1 LLITGLVVLGITGS
15 YIWLFPVFF
24 LTVLVGCFLGAGLI
38 GANLLGGTAFAML
51 FGAAIGAVASGI
63 LFVVCG
69 CILEIV
75 IQRVKSFV
83 RD

>member
-1 LLITGLVVLGITGS
+1 
-15 YIWLFPVFF
+15 
-24 LTVLVGCFLGAGLI
+24 
-38 GANLLGGTAFAML
+38 LLGGTAFAML